1 MRRRLR
7 RLAFSA
13 AAMKVGSPTAMR
25 MREGRNAFDAD
36 ANANAATMVAASDV
50 AILCVM
56 DMVHGSWWMRTWLVA
71 GASSSTR
78 QYGGKKSA
86 IEIVTSIWRE
96 EIGY

>member
-1 MRRRLR
+1 
-7 RLAFSA
+7 
-13 AAMKVGSPTAMR
+13 MR